1 MELKQRKFAI
11 GYLAI
16 VLITI
21 FAFQFPLF
29 GPRAANVS
37 YSEFKALAKKGKVSN
52 LTLDRETVSGTLS
65 TDGLETLLPKEKVEE
80 LKRLGGGPQRFVAAR
95 VEDPGLV
102 AELEQANVKFTGH
115 VENTWLSTLLSW
127 VLPAVV
133 FAGVWVLLIRRFGP
147 QQGLMTIGKSKARV
161 YVEHKTG
168 VTFDD
173 VAGIDE
179 ARGELMEVVDFLK
192 NPDRYRRLGGK
203 IPKGGLIVGAPG
215 TGKTLLAKAVAGE
228 AGVPF
233 FSLSG
238 SDFVAMF
245 GRRGAPRVPD
255 LFAP

>member
-1 MELKQRKFAI
+1 MDLKQRKFAI

-16 VLITI
+16 ALIAI
-21 FAFQFPLF
+21 LVFQFPLF
-29 GPRAANVS
+29 GPRAATLS

-52 LTLDRETVSGTLS
+52 LTVDRETITGTLS
-65 TDGLETLLPKEKVEE
+65 TDGLETLLPKEKMEE
-80 LKRLGGGPQRFVAAR
+80 LKRSSGATHRFVAAR

-115 VENTWLSTLLSW
+115 VENTWLATPLSCG
-127 VLPAVV
+127 LPAVV
-133 FAGVWVLLIRRFGP
+133 FAGVWLFVMRRFGP

-168 VTFDD
+168 VSFDD

-203 IPKGGLIVGAPG
+203 IPKGVLIVGAPG
-215 TGKTLLAKAVAGE
+215 TGKTLLAKAVAG
-228 AGVPF
+228 GGRVPF
-233 FSLSG
+233 FSLCGSG
-238 SDFVAMF
+238 FVGVF
-245 GRRGAPRVPD
+245 GGGGGGRV
-255 LFAP
+255 A

>member
-1 MELKQRKFAI
+1 MELKQRMFSISYIAI
-11 GYLAI
+11 AAVAILA
-16 VLITI
+16 L
-21 FAFQFPLF
+21 QFPLF
-29 GPRAANVS
+29 APRSASVS

-52 LTLDRETVSGTLS
+52 LTLDKQTISGTLS
-65 TDGLETLLPKEKVEE
+65 TDGLEPLLPKDKLEE
-80 LKRLGGGPQRFVAAR
+80 LKQLGGGPHRFVATR

-102 AELEQANVKFTGH
+102 TDLEQANIKFTGH
-115 VENTWLSTLLSW
+115 VENTWLATLLSW
-127 VLPAVV
+127 VLPAVI
-133 FAGVWVLLIRRFGP
+133 FAGVWVLLMRRFGP

-203 IPKGGLIVGAPG
+203 IPKGVLIVGAPG

-238 SDFVAMF
+238 SDFVEMF
-245 GRRGAPRVPD
+245 VGVGAARVRD
-255 LFAP
+255 LF